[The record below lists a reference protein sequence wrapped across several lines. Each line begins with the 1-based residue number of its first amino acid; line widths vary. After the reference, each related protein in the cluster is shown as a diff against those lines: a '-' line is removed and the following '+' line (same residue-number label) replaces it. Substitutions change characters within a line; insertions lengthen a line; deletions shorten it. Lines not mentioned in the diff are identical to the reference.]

1 MWFISK
7 KNRGQCQ
14 VAKVWLFVHTFCT
27 HFGDE
32 EGSSK
37 SIDICGFPHPSLL
50 STGKASRHTNQL
62 PNHTSRSDDQTLASW
77 NLHTLQKWW
86 KLDSTPSR
94 YISTVVYTQS
104 TGIQV
109 EYSLMSMHPELSN
122 QAGHVDL
129 QRWWNHLS
137 RLSRCR
143 LVSAMFIIM
152 CPEMVFKHTIERV
165 PHKNDTIY
173 KYIYIL
179 HQFLHMFR
187 RYRPHS
193 PTHPTV
199 SNPHSAHLLQFRS
212 SKSASRRVN
221 AKMERCRVRV
231 AH

>member
-1 MWFISK
+1 MKHLLVAVDVIHIK

-14 VAKVWLFVHTFCT
+14 VAKVWFFVHTFYT

-37 SIDICGFPHPSLL
+37 SIDIGGFPHPKSAHTAEVVK
-50 STGKASRHTNQL
+50 TGFNSVTI
-62 PNHTSRSDDQTLASW
+62 
-77 NLHTLQKWW
+77 
-86 KLDSTPSR
+86 
-94 YISTVVYTQS
+94 YISTVVYTQVLVYRS
-104 TGIQV
+104 NIAARQCIGVYHVYI
-109 EYSLMSMHPELSN
+109 YPELSN

-137 RLSRCR
+137 RCR
-143 LVSAMFIIM
+143 LVSAMWFLS
-152 CPEMVFKHTIERV
+152 CVLRWYLNTIERV
-165 PHKNDTIY
+165 RHKNDTL
-173 KYIYIL
+173 YIYIYTL